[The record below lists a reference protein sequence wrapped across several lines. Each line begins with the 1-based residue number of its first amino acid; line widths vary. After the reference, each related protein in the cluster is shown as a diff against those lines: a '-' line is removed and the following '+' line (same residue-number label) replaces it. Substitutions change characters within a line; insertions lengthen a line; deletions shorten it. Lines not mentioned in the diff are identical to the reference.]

1 MHLMYEPRF
10 YFDRL
15 AAAFVRG
22 VNRDPLLAYPHD
34 DSLRLDAPL
43 EDLNDHD
50 LEKIVVSGIAAG
62 LRLHRFKRTNE
73 LPRVAK
79 VLGILQG
86 IEPASLLDVGSGHGT
101 FLWPLIDA
109 FPNLRVTAV
118 DKEEGRVGVVQAVS
132 RGGVEQLRGGIED
145 ATKLSFEDSSFD
157 VVTILEVIEHVP
169 EAMKALAEAVRVARR
184 CVIISVP
191 AREDHLPHTHLF
203 SQERLTEMMLLAG
216 VARITTDTVQNH
228 LIMIGKISRAGAT
241 LPVGG
246 VARED
251 HSP

>member
-1 MHLMYEPRF
+1 MHLMYEPGF

-34 DSLRLDAPL
+34 ETLRLDAPL

-50 LEKIVVSGIAAG
+50 LEKIVRSGIAAG

-79 VLGILQG
+79 VLSILQG
-86 IEPASLLDVGSGHGT
+86 IEPSNLLDIGSGHGT
-101 FLWPLIDA
+101 FLWPLVDT
-109 FPNLRVTAV
+109 FPALAVTAV

-132 RGGVEQLRGGIED
+132 RGGVEHLRGGIED
-145 ATKLSFEDSSFD
+145 ATKLSFEESSFD

-191 AREDHLPHTHLF
+191 SRDEHGPHHTHLF
-203 SQERLTEMMLLAG
+203 SEERLTEMMKLAG

-228 LIMIGKISRAGAT
+228 LIMIGKISRGPSA
-241 LPVGG
+241 
-246 VARED
+246 
-251 HSP
+251 